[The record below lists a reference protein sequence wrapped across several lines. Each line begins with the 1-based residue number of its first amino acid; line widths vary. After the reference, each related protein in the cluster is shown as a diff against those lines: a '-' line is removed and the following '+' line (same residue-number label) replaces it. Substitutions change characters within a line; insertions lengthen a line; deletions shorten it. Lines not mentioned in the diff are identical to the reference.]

1 MSTSQWKPDEDLIT
15 HNTTGMN
22 LNPGDVDSDRTVTLD
37 AGTNDIEMGGV
48 VTFDGSGNIAHP
60 TSETDDIIG
69 VVGPESADKPDS
81 EYTVHVFGYV
91 VAVQLDDDGATD
103 VSPGDV
109 LAPSASYNGAFTDVS
124 GGMAQAVDESGSA
137 TYTLYMNHP
146 VALESGSGGT
156 DADSN
161 LDGDVVL
168 AFYR

>member
-1 MSTSQWKPDEDLIT
+1 MSTSQWKPDEDLISDNVT
-15 HNTTGMN
+15 DMN
-22 LNPGDVDSDRTVTLD
+22 LNPGDVDSERTVTLS
-37 AGTNDIEMGGV
+37 AGTNTIEMGGV

-60 TSETDDIIG
+60 TASTDDIIG
-69 VVGPESADKPDS
+69 LVGTENADKADD

-91 VAVQLDDDGATD
+91 AAVQLDDQGTTD

-109 LAPSASYNGAFTDVS
+109 LVPSADYAGAFTGATS
-124 GGMAQAVDESGSA
+124 GTVANTGDAD
-137 TYTLYMNHP
+137 TDLYMNHP
-146 VALESGSGGT
+146 IALEAGVGGT